1 MTVLAATNLSVTASD
16 GSPLLSDVSIS
27 LDAGEMAVVCGRP
40 GSGKTLLLKALKG
53 LLASKPGLT
62 VEGEVT
68 ATADIGYVFQTPR
81 TQLVRRTVRRDLAFG
96 LENRGIAPSEIE
108 DRIASRATHLEAEDL
123 LDREVAGLSDGET
136 AMVALLGV
144 LVTDPDVIVLD
155 EPFASMDYPNT
166 RLLLDALDRL
176 TAGGTAILVAEHDL
190 RDLLDRA
197 DHVHLLRD
205 GTVAESG
212 PPGDVTRALVESGVW
227 LPFRIELAYASSPP
241 GREGRFESAPGNVEV
256 DHR

>member
-1 MTVLAATNLSVTASD
+1 M
-16 GSPLLSDVSIS
+16 LSDVSIS
-27 LDAGEMAVVCGRP
+27 IDDGEMAVVCGRP

-53 LLASKPGLT
+53 LLGSKPGLT
-62 VEGEVT
+62 VDGEVT
-68 ATADIGYVFQTPR
+68 DTADIGYVFQIPR
-81 TQLVRRTVRRDLAFG
+81 TQLVRRTVRRDVAFG
-96 LENRGIAPSEIE
+96 LENRGVEPSETVA
-108 DRIASRATHLEAEDL
+108 RIADRAEQLEAEDL

-176 TAGGTAILVAEHDL
+176 TAGGTAVLVAEHDL

-197 DHVHLLRD
+197 DHVYLLRD

-212 PPGDVTRALVESGVW
+212 PPGDVTRALVESGVR
-227 LPFRIELAYASSPP
+227 LPFRIEVAYARSA
-241 GREGRFESAPGNVEV
+241 RNERFETAPENIGV
-256 DHR
+256 DRL